1 MLYMFECKGYQL
13 NIDNIKTGTLGSQY
27 STKFINKPI
36 AQMYNRINDLA
47 DNSKYSELKDLR
59 KFAKQIPFAIYYDI
73 PYASGDIHKRNIKN
87 IIESNDFS
95 TKYVTKG
102 NSNIKKII
110 ENNQLSD
117 FQQFKYY
124 LLSIEDLEILE
135 GVHSNNP
142 DSIIK
147 IFEQLDEEEK
157 DLEKMEYI
165 LTKKINTDLIKVP
178 ILDEVFLEFSHL
190 EEE

>member
-1 MLYMFECKGYQL
+1 M
-13 NIDNIKTGTLGSQY
+13 
-27 STKFINKPI
+27 
-36 AQMYNRINDLA
+36 
-47 DNSKYSELKDLR
+47 
-59 KFAKQIPFAIYYDI
+59 
-73 PYASGDIHKRNIKN
+73 
-87 IIESNDFS
+87 
-95 TKYVTKG
+95 
-102 NSNIKKII
+102 
-110 ENNQLSD
+110 
-117 FQQFKYY
+117 
-124 LLSIEDLEILE
+124 E

-165 LTKKINTDLIKVP
+165 LTKKINTGLIKVP

>member
-1 MLYMFECKGYQL
+1 ME
-13 NIDNIKTGTLGSQY
+13 
-27 STKFINKPI
+27 KF
-36 AQMYNRINDLA
+36 
-47 DNSKYSELKDLR
+47 
-59 KFAKQIPFAIYYDI
+59 
-73 PYASGDIHKRNIKN
+73 
-87 IIESNDFS
+87 
-95 TKYVTKG
+95 
-102 NSNIKKII
+102 
-110 ENNQLSD
+110 
-117 FQQFKYY
+117 
-124 LLSIEDLEILE
+124 LSIEDLEILE

-178 ILDEVFLEFSHL
+178 ILDEVFLEFSRS